1 MGNGLF
7 FANAMGMKKIS
18 YAIYVVSKPKLKS
31 SMPSAG
37 ESQNRRTNLANKP
50 TGMVVLCDGATEATL
65 KYERSSK
72 IYD

>member
-1 MGNGLF
+1 M
-7 FANAMGMKKIS
+7 
-18 YAIYVVSKPKLKS
+18 PKLKS

-50 TGMVVLCDGATEATL
+50 MGMVVLCDGATEDTL
-65 KYERSSK
+65 KYERSLK